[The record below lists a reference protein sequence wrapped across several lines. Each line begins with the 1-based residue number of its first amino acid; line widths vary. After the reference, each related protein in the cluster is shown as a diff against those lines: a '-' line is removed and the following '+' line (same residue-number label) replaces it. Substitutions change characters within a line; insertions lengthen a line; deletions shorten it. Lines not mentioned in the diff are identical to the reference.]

1 MRAHRSLLLILAI
14 AVPMAVAG
22 CAAAPPAK
30 VRVDKAAAGL
40 PSCQTFAWL
49 PAPGDAASLT
59 EQRVKAATLQQLQAK
74 GYSEAADKPDCRI
87 TYHFASSEQR
97 KKSGPSVGVG
107 AGGGSGGIGGGI
119 GISLPIG
126 RKNAQAGTLTLDV
139 VDAAR
144 NAQVWS
150 GSVDTETAAAEL
162 TEAEAK
168 EIVQKV
174 LAEYPDRAAKK

>member
-1 MRAHRSLLLILAI
+1 MRAHRLSALVLAL
-14 AVPMAVAG
+14 AAAG
-22 CAAAPPAK
+22 CATAPASK
-30 VRVDKAAAGL
+30 VRVDKTEAGL
-40 PSCQTFAWL
+40 PSCQSFSWL

-59 EQRVKAATLQQLQAK
+59 EQRVKAATIQQLQAK
-74 GYSEAADKPDCRI
+74 GYTEVADRPDCRI

-126 RKNAQAGTLTLDV
+126 RKNTQAGTLTLDV
-139 VDAAR
+139 IDAAR

-150 GSVDTETAAAEL
+150 GAVDTETAAAEL

-168 EIVQKV
+168 DIVQKV
-174 LAEYPDRAAKK
+174 LAEYPDRTARK